1 METPSEKNDDSAQF
15 ISLERVG
22 KLFDPPVSR
31 TTLYKWIDAGVFNI
45 QAYKMGG
52 RVYYQKDKA
61 ILEIQKN
68 IKPK

>member
-1 METPSEKNDDSAQF
+1 METPSEKNEDSAQF

-31 TTLYKWIDAGVFNI
+31 VTLYKWMDAGI
-45 QAYKMGG
+45 LKITAYKIGG
-52 RVYYQKDKA
+52 RVYYKKDQA

-68 IKPK
+68 IKS